1 MFAIF
6 LYSLSMKWILH
17 LPGVPENMSV
27 CEMSFFLQMDVFLGH
42 PERNY
47 INELPTT
54 ILLYFYFIQKFAYY
68 FLLVEW
74 TRACAC
80 AILCYCL
87 FVMLATFAKMCLS
100 ISYCS
105 QTLFVLEVY
114 HSQMY
119 TNQNEIFLHFNLK
132 QK

>member
-1 MFAIF
+1 MFAILIFSFYEMNTPPTRCPRKHVSLRDEF
-6 LYSLSMKWILH
+6 LFTNGRFSGTSRK
-17 LPGVPENMSV
+17 
-27 CEMSFFLQMDVFLGH
+27 
-42 PERNY
+42 NY

-68 FLLVEW
+68 FPLVEW